1 MFRGICDFG
10 MVLTTCLLL
19 GRFMFLFCYVFG
31 VNLALE
37 SVDLW
42 VGPDLSVEV
51 EVFVRALTD

>member
-1 MFRGICDFG
+1 MFKGICDFG
-10 MVLTTCLLL
+10 MALTTCLLL
-19 GRFMFLFCYVFG
+19 GRFMFPFCYVFG

-37 SVDLW
+37 SADLW

>member
-10 MVLTTCLLL
+10 MALTTCLLL

-37 SVDLW
+37 SVGLW
-42 VGPDLSVEV
+42 VGPDLSVV
-51 EVFVRALTD
+51 MQAFGRAFTD

>member
-1 MFRGICDFG
+1 MFKGICDFG
-10 MVLTTCLLL
+10 MALTTCLLL

-37 SVDLW
+37 SADLW